1 MVEQDN
7 QAVGVD
13 LFEQGYLTSSQL
25 FSLDDLSGAEAAA
38 YLEKELFRGLSSD
51 LEHFRS
57 TQDPNW
63 FFLGPSD
70 GVAVQAMQAL
80 GLSLPKPIDHGTV
93 IQAPEEVDV
102 VRYHTAVGLALYGHQ
117 DEPFPMN
124 LIPPPAAAVSEPKR
138 LPGRAVLLGTAIIM
152 LLGLYGAN
160 TIRHQWELR
169 RLKENVDALRPQIEE
184 VHRINRELN
193 QLKAEAGAVE
203 AMTARDPS
211 ALQMLRELT
220 LVIPSSAWLTEAG
233 FTGSEMIIGG
243 YAQSSQELIGLLEE
257 SPLFANIEFRGT
269 ITKREGK
276 ERFKIAAQ
284 IE

>member
-1 MVEQDN
+1 
-7 QAVGVD
+7 
-13 LFEQGYLTSSQL
+13 
-25 FSLDDLSGAEAAA
+25 
-38 YLEKELFRGLSSD
+38 
-51 LEHFRS
+51 
-57 TQDPNW
+57 
-63 FFLGPSD
+63 
-70 GVAVQAMQAL
+70 
-80 GLSLPKPIDHGTV
+80 
-93 IQAPEEVDV
+93 
-102 VRYHTAVGLALYGHQ
+102 
-117 DEPFPMN
+117 
-124 LIPPPAAAVSEPKR
+124 
-138 LPGRAVLLGTAIIM
+138 M

-220 LVIPSSAWLTEAG
+220 LVIPSSAWLTETG
-233 FTGSEMIIGG
+233 FTGSELIIGG